1 MKHRYID
8 LIICPFKLVN
18 ESMGYSIQI
27 DTPGRNNFFDTIW
40 LQYYNEKTSTIQ
52 FDLIEI
58 LFALEELKPDYI
70 YVNRGDKIPD
80 NVKDS
85 INCYASQRGMYV
97 FFEPIYK
104 RIRNETQI

>member
-8 LIICPFKLVN
+8 LIICPFKLAD

-27 DTPGRNNFFDTIW
+27 DVPDRNKLYTSIW
-40 LQYYNEKTSTIQ
+40 MQYYNEKSSAIQ
-52 FDLIEI
+52 LNLIEI
-58 LFALEELKPDYI
+58 LFTLGELKPGYI
-70 YVNRGDKIPD
+70 CVNNIGDKIPD

-85 INCYASQRGMYV
+85 INCYASQKGMYV

-104 RIRNETQI
+104 RIRNET